1 MWRDIETLLFE
12 YIYLL
17 CSCTAKINIW
27 YIFILVLCIMVWNH
41 RQDDDENLYNENR
54 ACNF

>member
-1 MWRDIETLLFE
+1 MSCGETQKNYSLAICSTPVK
-12 YIYLL
+12 IYVY
-17 CSCTAKINIW
+17 S
-27 YIFILVLCIMVWNH
+27 CIMYSGMNH